1 MQNRT
6 SKLHKR
12 FQKLEIPQCERVLA
26 MREKENPHR
35 LDQKRYLV
43 EREEIAYGW
52 VKASCSGKE
61 FSTGLAG

>member
-1 MQNRT
+1 MRT
-6 SKLHKR
+6 GVGD
-12 FQKLEIPQCERVLA
+12 ERE
-26 MREKENPHR
+26 RESASPRSEV
-35 LDQKRYLV
+35 RYLV